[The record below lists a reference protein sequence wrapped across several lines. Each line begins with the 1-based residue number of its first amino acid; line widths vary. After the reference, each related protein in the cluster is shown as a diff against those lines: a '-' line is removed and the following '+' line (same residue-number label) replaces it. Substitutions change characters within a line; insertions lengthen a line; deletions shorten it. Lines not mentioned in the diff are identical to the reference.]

1 MDFKIYH
8 FKIYQEAFG
17 PKEGL
22 LLQQENRWSEV
33 SPLPGRSKET
43 LDQALQQLRAIQQGY
58 QGPLLPSVAFGLFGL
73 TAPRVTQAPVCLF
86 LMGTPPEILKK
97 AEQNCGCKTAK
108 IKLGSFDLE
117 TAISLVKTLK
127 PHLRLRVDIGGRWS
141 PQQVMSFCSHFE
153 PKDFEFIEDPGQ
165 DVSPFA
171 MASDEESW
179 GSTVVW
185 KPMVKGIPKK
195 QTPVI
200 LSSSYESGIGLHQIA
215 SLAKAME
222 IPAHPLGIGTFMNLQ
237 ADLLEDPLVIRAGQA
252 HFPAELRLKKEMLTL
267 C

>member
-1 MDFKIYH
+1 MDVKIYH

-17 PKEGL
+17 VKEGF
-22 LLQQENRWSEV
+22 LLQQEDRWSEV

-43 LDQALQQLRAIQQGY
+43 LDEALQQLRAIQQGY

-73 TAPRVTQAPVCLF
+73 AAPKVAQAPVCLF
-86 LMGTPPEILKK
+86 LMGTPQEILKK

-117 TAISLVKTLK
+117 TALSLVKTLK
-127 PHLRLRVDIGGRWS
+127 KDFRLRIDIGGRWS
-141 PQQVMSFCSHFE
+141 PQQVVSFCSHFE
-153 PKDFEFIEDPGQ
+153 PQDFEFIEDPGY
-165 DVSPFA
+165 DVSPFL
-171 MASDEESW
+171 MASDEKSW

-185 KPMVKGIPKK
+185 KPMVKGIP
-195 QTPVI
+195 QRQAAVI

-222 IPAHPLGIGTFMNLQ
+222 IPIHPLGIGTFMNLQ
-237 ADLLEDPLVIRAGQA
+237 SDLLEDPLIIREGQV
-252 HFPAELRLKKEMLTL
+252 HFPSEFRLKKEMLTL